1 MNRRNALKSVAGI
14 LVGLSTGFKLS
25 LAQAQDYAGKLLVSV
40 QADGGWD
47 PTCFCD
53 PKTNT
58 PGEPDITHW
67 SDFDEVQYA
76 GNIPYAPFADNDFFF
91 RKYFNQML
99 VINGVDA
106 QTNSHTV
113 GITHNWSGRNSE
125 GFPTITALAA
135 AHYGGEIPAPYLSFG
150 GFSFTAGE
158 TRYTR
163 LDNPDYLRNIASPEQ
178 TTWGNRFVSEKDWD
192 AILKYTEHTASR
204 LGEKSRQMPAEYVR
218 NDIYQEAI
226 TDEDLKRF
234 ADRIPPN
241 HELEPSDSS
250 GMIPGSDNRYWSNL
264 RRQAQLAVHAF
275 EAGVSVSA
283 DLHLGGFDTHEIH
296 DPDAGWLFGRL
307 TDGVD
312 YLWEYAREHGID
324 DRMVVVIGSDFART
338 NYYNATNGK
347 DHWPIGS
354 FVVMEKNQRWTNRAV
369 DGTDHLQFAQKVNP
383 LTLQADEYDPMSTI
397 IYPKHV
403 HKALRRYLG
412 ISDSPGSL
420 RHPLNNVEDFSFFEE
435 PV

>member
-1 MNRRNALKSVAGI
+1 MNRRNALKSIAGVVAG
-14 LVGLSTGFKLS
+14 VSAGFKLTI
-25 LAQAQDYAGKLLVSV
+25 AQAQEYTGKLLVCV

-67 SDFDEVQYA
+67 SDVDEVQYA

-125 GFPTITALAA
+125 GFPTITALTAA
-135 AHYGGEIPAPYLSFG
+135 SYGGEIPAPYLSFG
-150 GFSFTAGE
+150 GFSFTAGV

-163 LDNPDYLRNIASPEQ
+163 LDDPDQLRNIASPDE
-178 TTWGNRFVSEKDWD
+178 TTGGNRYVSEEDWK
-192 AILKYTEHTASR
+192 ALLKYSSDTVSR
-204 LGEKSRQMPAEYVR
+204 FGRKSNLMPGEIVR
-218 NDIYQEAI
+218 NDLYQGAI
-226 TDEDLKRF
+226 SDDDLKRY

-241 HELEPSDSS
+241 DELEQHESS
-250 GMIPGSDNRYWSNL
+250 GEIPGSDNEYGSNL

-283 DLHLGGFDTHEIH
+283 DLHLGGFDTHDIH
-296 DPDAGWLFGRL
+296 DPDARWLLGRL

-312 YLWEYAREHGID
+312 YLWEYARAHGVD
-324 DRMVVVIGSDFART
+324 DRLIVIVGSDFART
-338 NYYNATNGK
+338 NYYNATDGK

-354 FVVMEKNQRWTNRAV
+354 FVIMEKNQRWTNRV
-369 DGTDHLQFAQKVNP
+369 VEGTDHLQFARKINP
-383 LTLQADEYDPMSTI
+383 QTLETDAYDGTI

-412 ISDSPGSL
+412 VSHSSGSL
-420 RHPLNNVEDFSFFEE
+420 RHPFNNVEDFAFFNELA
-435 PV
+435 